1 MTFMLSP
8 QHCHDNIFR
17 RVPLKI
23 NKDKFKRENS
33 PGYIIHRL
41 DTLLKLALH
50 HAFQAKGFDFTAE
63 QWGVIFRLYGS
74 DGIHQSE
81 LSDRTGKD
89 RHNMTRILNLMEKK
103 GYIRRVPDE
112 HDKRRYNIFLT
123 KKSREVED
131 KLISIVID
139 FAEKA
144 FSGLTQRQI
153 IEMQKVH
160 EQIIGNV
167 ESILK

>member
-1 MTFMLSP
+1 MLSP
-8 QHCHDNIFR
+8 QRCYDNTFR
-17 RVPLKI
+17 KVPLKI
-23 NKDKFKRENS
+23 NKDKFKQENS

-41 DTLLKLALH
+41 DSLLKLGLH
-50 HAFQAKGFDFTAE
+50 RAFLAQGFDFTAE
-63 QWGVIFRLYGS
+63 QWGIFFCLYRD
-74 DGIHQSE
+74 DGIHQSD
-81 LSDRTGKD
+81 LGLRMGKD

-103 GYIRRVPDE
+103 GFTRRVPDE
-112 HDKRRYNIFLT
+112 HDKRRYNIFIT
-123 KKSREVED
+123 KKSRVIED
-131 KLISIVID
+131 KLISIAVD
-139 FAEKA
+139 FIEKA

>member
-1 MTFMLSP
+1 M
-8 QHCHDNIFR
+8 
-17 RVPLKI
+17 KI

-41 DTLLKLALH
+41 DSLLKLGLH
-50 HAFQAKGFDFTAE
+50 RAFLAQGFDFTAE
-63 QWGVIFRLYGS
+63 QWGIFFCLYRD
-74 DGIHQSE
+74 DGIHQSD
-81 LSDRTGKD
+81 LGLRMGKD

-103 GYIRRVPDE
+103 GFTRRVPDE

-123 KKSREVED
+123 KKSREIED
-131 KLISIVID
+131 KLISIAVD
-139 FAEKA
+139 FIEKA

>member
-1 MTFMLSP
+1 MLSR
-8 QHCHDNIFR
+8 QHCYDNIFR
-17 RVPLKI
+17 KVPLKI

-41 DTLLKLALH
+41 DSLLKLGLH
-50 HAFQAKGFDFTAE
+50 RAFQAQGFDFTAE
-63 QWGVIFRLYGS
+63 QWGILFSLYKG
-74 DGIHQSE
+74 DGIHQSD
-81 LSDRTGKD
+81 LGLRTGKD

-103 GYIRRVPDE
+103 GFTRRVPDE

-123 KKSREVED
+123 KKSREIED

-139 FAEKA
+139 FLEKA